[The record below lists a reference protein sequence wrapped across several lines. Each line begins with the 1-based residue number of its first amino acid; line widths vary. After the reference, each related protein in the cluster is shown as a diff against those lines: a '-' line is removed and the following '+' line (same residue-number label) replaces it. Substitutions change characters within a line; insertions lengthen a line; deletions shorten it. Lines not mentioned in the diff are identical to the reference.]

1 MKSSLAF
8 TNKIDNLYHCIM
20 ENLLDQCYIFEVR
33 KYFRWS
39 RTFIIIKQKKTLDV
53 LDELWGGIESVP

>member
-1 MKSSLAF
+1 ML
-8 TNKIDNLYHCIM
+8 
-20 ENLLDQCYIFEVR
+20 FEVR

-53 LDELWGGIESVP
+53 LDELWGGIESVPEKFPTYFCIIHDVTLSQNKNL